1 MHDDSREWLE
11 GLRLVGIALVSA
23 LLTASVVIAAA
34 ETLRPAMAAIPAGAS
49 R

>member
-23 LLTASVVIAAA
+23 LLTASVVIATA
-34 ETLRPAMAAIPAGAS
+34 EALRPAMAAAPLATG

>member
-34 ETLRPAMAAIPAGAS
+34 ETLRPAVAGVPEGAS

>member
-1 MHDDSREWLE
+1 MHDESREWLE
-11 GLRLVGIALVSA
+11 GLRLVGIALVTA

-34 ETLRPAMAAIPAGAS
+34 EALRPGAGLAAAAS

>member
-34 ETLRPAMAAIPAGAS
+34 ETLWPAMAASAAGAS